1 MSSQHTCTQQIQCL
15 KKTHMCT
22 TNMLLLHTSTSAHH
36 VNWGIMCL
44 SDKQQLQ
51 HPWDGINSGL
61 STCTSIKHGHIFV
74 FIMFWV
80 MDPWSHET
88 LQASMTAVMFVSKA
102 NAGQCLWYSV
112 ITSLTSLQAS
122 LKGMHAVCAPAS
134 CSQSVGKLLPSI
146 QWQSVKSFG
155 QGKKRMAAMVSQIP
169 LHLRLVFHLQLS
181 WKCPDSMSRVLSGL
195 RAVKVNMFCWQMPWH
210 PDVTKRERERER
222 ERDCLKWN
230 ACCHTDLDF
239 LSLSIL

>member
-1 MSSQHTCTQQIQCL
+1 MAIRNSTFKNLQATNAVVLKEKEKMSSQHTCTQQIQCL
-15 KKTHMCT
+15 KKQKHMCT
-22 TNMLLLHTSTSAHH
+22 TNMLLLHTTTSAHH

-51 HPWDGINSGL
+51 HPYPWDGINSGL
-61 STCTSIKHGHIFV
+61 STCTSIKYGHIFV

-88 LQASMTAVMFVSKA
+88 LQASMTAVMFVSMA

-146 QWQSVKSFG
+146 QWQSVSN
-155 QGKKRMAAMVSQIP
+155 
-169 LHLRLVFHLQLS
+169 HLAEARSAWLLWSVRSHFTRGLFFTSNSAENALTACPECYLVWQL
-181 WKCPDSMSRVLSGL
+181 
-195 RAVKVNMFCWQMPWH
+195 
-210 PDVTKRERERER
+210 
-222 ERDCLKWN
+222 LK
-230 ACCHTDLDF
+230 
-239 LSLSIL
+239 